1 MSVATAYRPVTSVP
15 LGIGYMLMAVSLF
28 GCMDVLV
35 KWLGGGYP
43 TLQIMFCRSLFAMLP
58 TLLMV
63 LRDPAGFGA
72 LRTRQPL
79 GHASRSLL
87 GLGAMFGFFHAFSFM
102 PLADVTAISFSAPV
116 FIAGLSVLLLRE
128 TVGWHRW
135 SAIVVGFVGML
146 VILRPN
152 VGEAGAGMLQSGAL
166 VVVAATAFY
175 ALAMIQIRVLARTER
190 TVTITFWFTL
200 SLLLL
205 TGIAMPWF
213 WVTPRSWTDLLLLAL
228 VGLFGG
234 SAQLL
239 MTRAYSIA
247 PAAVVAPFDYTHL
260 LWAVL
265 FGWYLWGDFPDL
277 QTWIGCAIVIASG
290 LYILY
295 RETVRR
301 VPVPPIVTE

>member
-1 MSVATAYRPVTSVP
+1 MSVAAAYRPVTSVP

-35 KWLGGGYP
+35 KWLGNGYP

-72 LRTRQPL
+72 LRSRQPL
-79 GHASRSLL
+79 GHVSRSLL
-87 GLGAMFGFFHAFSFM
+87 GLGAMFGFFHAFTFL

-116 FIAGLSVLLLRE
+116 FIAVLSVVLLRE

-135 SAIVVGFVGML
+135 SAIAVGFIGML
-146 VILRPN
+146 VILRP
-152 VGEAGAGMLQSGAL
+152 GAGMLQSGAL

-175 ALAMIQIRVLARTER
+175 ALAMIQIRILARTER
-190 TVTITFWFTL
+190 AVTITFWFTL

-205 TGIAMPWF
+205 TGVTMPWV
-213 WVTPRSWTDLLLLAL
+213 WVMPRSELDLLLLAM
-228 VGLFGG
+228 VGLLGG
-234 SAQLL
+234 TAQLL

-260 LWAVL
+260 VWAVL

-277 QTWIGCAIVIASG
+277 QTWAGCGIVVASG

-295 RETVRR
+295 RETVKRA
-301 VPVPPIVTE
+301 PVPPLITE